1 MCARAHEEVHR
12 RGRGVRTGHSSR
24 TLLFLFPLYVRARF
38 MLGEQHPHS
47 RGPAPPGGPT
57 SSITLLLDPF
67 RVIMEESERR
77 VRPSGEGWRRGE
89 EGQRRGEVES
99 EGGRRKK
106 GRGVG
111 SIHWP
116 LWPPALCLCFSLS
129 IPVGFLTDS
138 LDACTSC
145 DVKDTQETVK
155 RGRGGGR
162 RGKRTVVRLNV

>member
-1 MCARAHEEVHR
+1 MRTRAR
-12 RGRGVRTGHSSR
+12 RGSPPWTRRTHRALIPDTLVPLSFVCACALRAGRAASPLPWPRTSWRPHLVDHSPARSFSGYHGGVGETGTTERG
-24 TLLFLFPLYVRARF
+24 
-38 MLGEQHPHS
+38 
-47 RGPAPPGGPT
+47 
-57 SSITLLLDPF
+57 
-67 RVIMEESERR
+67 
-77 VRPSGEGWRRGE
+77 GE

-111 SIHWP
+111 GIYWR